1 MTDRFDEMAGRVQ
14 MDLAAFAMPTGTSAR
29 RVIADALRAAHEGGV
44 DEAAATIDQLRV
56 ELVTAQHE
64 VGEAWFA
71 GGATLADSIRRKITA
86 LERLAAPRRG
96 SMTCTI
102 EREDGTVERIH
113 LTRKP

>member
-14 MDLAAFAMPTGTSAR
+14 MDLAVFAMPTGTSAR
-29 RVIADALRAAHEGGV
+29 RVIADALRAAHAGGV

-71 GGATLADSIRRKITA
+71 GGATLAEAIRRKSA
-86 LERLAAPRRG
+86 FLERMQPRRG
-96 SMTCTI
+96 QMAALTI
-102 EREDGTVERIH
+102 EREDGTLER
-113 LTRKP
+113 LTISRKS